1 MNTKNNDCN
10 LVQENIAWGKP
21 LCMEDKKHILVCNKC
36 SAVATQLE
44 ELDSLMRSES
54 IDIPLGF
61 ADGVML
67 KIIQQEKQDKSLG
80 FSAFTE
86 IIMAF
91 FDNSLLRWGIGGV
104 GFLFALSAH

>member
-1 MNTKNNDCN
+1 MNIKRNDCN

-21 LCMEDKKHILVCNKC
+21 LCLEDKKHILDCNKC

-54 IDIPLGF
+54 TDIPFGF
-61 ADGVML
+61 AEDVML
-67 KIIQQEKQDKSLG
+67 KIIKLEHQNKSLK

-91 FDNSLLRWGIGGV
+91 FDNSLLRWGIGGF
-104 GFLFALSAH
+104 GFLFAVSAH